1 MVQPNPYQ
9 PAPRSGEN
17 AEQEVH
23 RGIRTIRLAITGQAV
38 LYLALAVLVGYLA
51 TRTDDAGSVVWPL
64 VIISVNTVLL
74 IALVVCSV
82 LLGRRERAIAMAII
96 WLECAFMAVLLIS
109 TILSLTL
116 SKGSGGAAGAPVGL
130 ILWGFL
136 MQSVLRP
143 WQKPEMR
150 AAFGMRPIRP
160 RQPKSRK

>member
-1 MVQPNPYQ
+1 MVQPNQ
-9 PAPRSGEN
+9 PTPMSGED

-51 TRTDDAGSVVWPL
+51 TRTDDGSVVWPL

-74 IALVVCSV
+74 ITLVVCGV

-96 WLECAFMAVLLIS
+96 WLECAFMAVLLIG

-136 MQSVLRP
+136 MQSVLKP

-150 AAFGMRPIRP
+150 VAFGMRPIRP
-160 RQPKSRK
+160 RQPKPRK